1 MSPGASAPG
10 MRITIVSGSEL
21 RLQRGRLGFLE
32 SQRVAP
38 RAQIDR
44 PAFTAEHTNGNSLA
58 RGFRQHIIRGHSRLC
73 PAGCIGKIFCP
84 FLITMSNTILIGA
97 QWGDEGKGKII
108 DVLTAKADIVV
119 RSQGGN
125 NAGHTV
131 FHRGVKYILHLI
143 PSGILRRSKVCVIG
157 NGVVIDPI
165 ALLREIDDLRK
176 LGVTVA
182 RNLLISDC
190 AHLVLPYHRLL
201 DEQREL
207 RQGHT
212 KIGTTKR
219 GIGPAYGDKAARTG
233 LRMSDLVQPIVFSK
247 KLQAKVIEYNRILHA
262 LGAKPVSF
270 REVNESYLAAGE
282 KLRPFVGNTVV
293 YLHRAMERGKKILFE
308 GAQGTFLDIDHGT
321 YPYVTS
327 SNTTAGGACT
337 GTGVPPHRIDRV
349 VGVMKAYTTRVGEG
363 ALPTEDMQLT
373 QMLHNLGREFGAT
386 TGRKRRCGWF
396 DAVATRYARMING
409 IDELAITNL
418 DGLDHVD
425 PIRVCVAYR
434 LNGKRLGVPPS
445 DARQLSNCEPIY
457 EEIRGWNTPT
467 HPAKTFSQL
476 PPAARKYVRYISKLT
491 GAKLSMISVGPA
503 RGETIVL

>member
-1 MSPGASAPG
+1 MA
-10 MRITIVSGSEL
+10 
-21 RLQRGRLGFLE
+21 
-32 SQRVAP
+32 
-38 RAQIDR
+38 
-44 PAFTAEHTNGNSLA
+44 
-58 RGFRQHIIRGHSRLC
+58 
-73 PAGCIGKIFCP
+73 
-84 FLITMSNTILIGA
+84 NTILIGA

-131 FHRGVKYILHLI
+131 IHRGAKYILHLI
-143 PSGILRRSKVCVIG
+143 PSGILRRGKTCVIG
-157 NGVVIDPI
+157 NGVVVDPI
-165 ALLREIDDLRK
+165 ALVAEIEGLRK
-176 LGVTVA
+176 LGITIGK
-182 RNLLISDC
+182 NLLISDC

-207 RQGHT
+207 SQGRA

-247 KLQAKVIEYNRILHA
+247 KLQAKVIENNRILQA
-262 LGAKPVSF
+262 LGAKPISF
-270 REVNESYLAAGE
+270 REVNETYLAAGE
-282 KLRPFVGNTVV
+282 KLRPFIENTVV
-293 YLHRAMERGKKILFE
+293 YLHRALERGKEILFE

-337 GTGVPPHRIDRV
+337 GTGVPPHRMDRV
-349 VGVMKAYTTRVGEG
+349 VVVMKAYTTRVGEG
-363 ALPTEDMQLT
+363 ALPTEDRQFT
-373 QMLHNLGREFGAT
+373 GRLHKLGREFGAR

-396 DAVATRYARMING
+396 DVVATRYATMING
-409 IDELAITNL
+409 FDELAITNL

-434 LNGKRLGVPPS
+434 LNGKRLNVPPS
-445 DARQLSNCEPIY
+445 DATQLANCKPVY
-457 EEIRGWNTPT
+457 QQLRGWTKST
-467 HPAKTFSQL
+467 RSARKLSQL
-476 PPAARKYVRYISKLT
+476 PSAAQDYVKYISNLT
-491 GAKLSMISVGPA
+491 GGKLSMVSVGPE
-503 RGETIVL
+503 RGETIIL

>member
-1 MSPGASAPG
+1 LQPVTANILFVCGPDCVLPDAS
-10 MRITIVSGSEL
+10 
-21 RLQRGRLGFLE
+21 
-32 SQRVAP
+32 
-38 RAQIDR
+38 
-44 PAFTAEHTNGNSLA
+44 
-58 RGFRQHIIRGHSRLC
+58 
-73 PAGCIGKIFCP
+73 GKFFAH
-84 FLITMSNTILIGA
+84 FLISMANTILIGA

-108 DVLTAKADIVV
+108 DVLTSNADIVV

-131 FHRGVKYILHLI
+131 IHRGAKYILHLI
-143 PSGILRRSKVCVIG
+143 PSGILRRGKICVIG

-165 ALLREIDDLRK
+165 ALVAEIDGLRK
-176 LGVTVA
+176 LGITIGK
-182 RNLLISDC
+182 NLLISDC

-207 RQGHT
+207 RQGQA

-233 LRMSDLVQPIVFSK
+233 LRMSDLMQPIVFSK
-247 KLQAKVIEYNRILHA
+247 KLQAKVRENNRILQA
-262 LGAKPVSF
+262 LGAKPISF

-282 KLRPFVGNTVV
+282 RLRPFVGNTVV
-293 YLHRAMERGKKILFE
+293 YLHRALQRGKEILFE

-337 GTGVPPHRIDRV
+337 GTGVPPHRMDRV

-363 ALPTEDMQLT
+363 ALPTEDRQFT
-373 QMLHNLGREFGAT
+373 ARLHGLGREFGAT

-396 DAVATRYARMING
+396 DAVATRYATMING

-434 LNGKRLGVPPS
+434 LNGKRLNVPPS
-445 DARQLSNCEPIY
+445 DATQLANCEPIY
-457 EEIRGWNTPT
+457 KEVRGWSSVT
-467 HPAKTFSQL
+467 HLAKKFSQL
-476 PPAARKYVRYISKLT
+476 PLAARQYVKYISELT
-491 GAKLSMISVGPA
+491 GAKLSMVSVGPE
-503 RGETIVL
+503 RGQTIIL

>member
-1 MSPGASAPG
+1 MPRPSASG
-10 MRITIVSGSEL
+10 
-21 RLQRGRLGFLE
+21 QNF
-32 SQRVAP
+32 
-38 RAQIDR
+38 AQKVM
-44 PAFTAEHTNGNSLA
+44 A
-58 RGFRQHIIRGHSRLC
+58 
-73 PAGCIGKIFCP
+73 
-84 FLITMSNTILIGA
+84 NTILIGA

-108 DVLTAKADIVV
+108 DVLTADADIVV

-176 LGVTVA
+176 LGVTVG

-327 SNTTAGGACT
+327 SNATAGGACT
-337 GTGVPPHRIDRV
+337 GSGVPPNRIDRV

-363 ALPTEDMQLT
+363 PFPTK
-373 QMLHNLGREFGAT
+373 LHDEQGQKLRETGREFGAT
-386 TGRKRRCGWF
+386 TGRPRRCGWF
-396 DAVATRYARMING
+396 DAVATRYSVMLNG
-409 IDELAITNL
+409 IDELAVTKL
-418 DGLDHVD
+418 DVLDNV
-425 PIRVCVAYR
+425 PKIKVCVGYKAGRKVYET
-434 LNGKRLGVPPS
+434 VPGDIDELQRCVP
-445 DARQLSNCEPIY
+445 
-457 EEIRGWNTPT
+457 
-467 HPAKTFSQL
+467 
-476 PPAARKYVRYISKLT
+476 V
-491 GAKLSMISVGPA
+491 
-503 RGETIVL
+503 